1 MDWNNL
7 VYNGLSSA
15 TASII
20 SRILT
25 HPLDTAKARMQANL
39 QADQSSNSSTSNTRY
54 KGTFDVLRRTIQKEG
69 ILALYG
75 GFGAIVIGGTPGTML
90 YLCSYDVCKDYLSK
104 LGSSADNHRS
114 SMPDFSVHFI
124 SGMVAE
130 TVACFVYVPVDVI
143 KERLQVQQNL
153 SFKQPFLYKGSY
165 DALKQILKS
174 EGLGGI
180 YKGYGATLAS
190 FGPFSALYF
199 VFYEKA
205 KSFAHTYHAFPSTVL
220 HPSSSSSQA
229 RIADSLPFPYIVL
242 CSSSAGAAAAWL
254 TSPLDMAKLRLQIQ
268 RGSNN
273 SSNLGYRN
281 MLHCLTDTY
290 KLEGLVGLWRGA
302 GARVLHFAPA
312 TCITMTCYEQCRAY
326 FANQTFFKF

>member
-7 VYNGLSSA
+7 VYNGLGSA

-25 HPLDTAKARMQANL
+25 HPLDTAKARIQT
-39 QADQSSNSSTSNTRY
+39 TSNADKNSTTRY
-54 KGTFDVLRRTIQKEG
+54 KGTVDVLRRTIQTEG
-69 ILALYG
+69 VLALYG
-75 GFGAIVIGGTPGTML
+75 GFKAIVIGGTPGTML
-90 YLCSYDVCKDYLSK
+90 YLCSYDICKDYLSTTRW
-104 LGSSADNHRS
+104 N
-114 SMPDFSVHFI
+114 MPDFSVHFV

-130 TVACFVYVPVDVI
+130 TIACVVYVPVDVI
-143 KERLQVQQNL
+143 KERLQVQQNIP
-153 SFKQPFLYKGSY
+153 SISSTFQYKGSY

-199 VFYEKA
+199 VFYEKT
-205 KSFAHTYHAFPSTVL
+205 KSLAQRYHGTFLNTNLQSST
-220 HPSSSSSQA
+220 HAQN
-229 RIADSLPFPYIVL
+229 ADSLPFPYIVA
-242 CSSSAGAAAAWL
+242 CSSAAGAAASWL

-273 SSNLGYRN
+273 NASNPLYRN
-281 MLHCLTDTY
+281 IIDCLTQTY
-290 KLEGLVGLWRGA
+290 KGEGLAGLWRGA
-302 GARVLHFAPA
+302 GARVLHFTPA
-312 TCITMTCYEQCRAY
+312 TCITMSVYEQCRAY
-326 FANQTFFKF
+326 FASHIIL